1 MQHREPLDSDPL
13 ADKVTIDEI
22 ASIRPLAR
30 HEPQEDD
37 YLLDESERVPDEFVR
52 QFEGRIGDD
61 AGAALRSAPL
71 KEKVDPTLDPRIR
84 ASMRDQIRG
93 DDAMACLSQHPRDCA
108 SPAAGSQI
116 RAGSGS
122 GHRRRARVASRGVS

>member
-22 ASIRPLAR
+22 APTGSLDR

-37 YLLDESERVPDEFVR
+37 YLVNESEPVPDEFVR
-52 QFEGRIGDD
+52 QFGRIGDD

-71 KEKVDPTLDPRIR
+71 KEKASQDPR
-84 ASMRDQIRG
+84 
-93 DDAMACLSQHPRDCA
+93 QHARPNPR
-108 SPAAGSQI
+108 
-116 RAGSGS
+116 
-122 GHRRRARVASRGVS
+122 